1 MGNKLRFRQ
10 VHLDFHTSEAIE
22 DIGSNFDKKQFQDCL
37 EKGHIDSITVFSKC
51 HHGWAYHPSKANEM
65 HPNLDFDL
73 LGAQIEA
80 AHEIDV
86 KTPVYL
92 SAGLDEK
99 IAKRHHDWLIK
110 DKKGKTIWAE
120 SFDVA
125 GYHELCFNT
134 PYLDYLLE
142 QIKET
147 VTNYN
152 CDGIFLDIVGVRECY
167 CEHCLKEIADRGYD
181 ADNKTQ
187 MLKMW
192 EQTYANY
199 TSRVEKAIHSIKPGM
214 PIFHNSGHIR
224 CGRRDLSHMN
234 SHLELES
241 LPTGGWG
248 YQHFPMSA
256 RYVHHLGMEYL
267 GMTGKFHTSWGEFGG
282 YKHPNALRYEA
293 ALNIANGAKCSVGDQ
308 LHPLGEMDS
317 ATYELIGKAYSEV
330 EEKQEWCEN
339 VEPLAEIAML
349 NTEAVS
355 DFDEQ
360 SKVSVS
366 DSGCVKMLLEGH
378 YLFDVVDTEVDLS
391 GYKVVILPD
400 NVKISD
406 SLYKI
411 LRSYVDAGGKILA
424 SGHSGLYQSKD
435 EFAFDFGINYKG
447 VSKYSPTYM
456 VPEFETDALKKA
468 SYVMYGNGYV
478 SENVSAKPLGWL
490 QNPYFN
496 RTSEHFC
503 SHRHAP
509 SDLKN
514 ASIGIAVGSEGAYI
528 AWDVFEQY
536 DKIGSLM
543 LKQMVIKTLD
553 FLLEDEKMLSC
564 NLPSEGV
571 VTYNLQADK
580 NRYICHLLY
589 ASPILR
595 GTFDGKPLQ
604 VIEDIVPI
612 QDTKVEISIE
622 KDVSNVYLAPQMEKI
637 DYEFNDGKL
646 SFTIDEFECHQ
657 MVVIDYK

>member
-37 EKGHIDSITVFSKC
+37 KKGHIDSITVFSKC

-65 HPNLDFDL
+65 HPNLEFDL
-73 LGAQIEA
+73 LAAQIEA
-80 AHEIDV
+80 AHEIGV

-99 IAKRHHDWLIK
+99 IAKRHHEWLIR
-110 DKKGKTIWAE
+110 DKEGKTNWVE
-120 SFDVA
+120 SFNVP
-125 GYHELCFNT
+125 GYHQLCFNT

-142 QIKET
+142 QIKEA
-147 VTNYN
+147 VANYD

-167 CEHCLKEIADRGYD
+167 CDYCLKEIADRGYD
-181 ADNKTQ
+181 ADNKAE
-187 MLKMW
+187 MLEMW

-199 TSRVEKAIHSIKPGM
+199 TSQVESAIHSIKPGM

-224 CGRRDLSHMN
+224 CGRRDLAHMN

-308 LHPLGEMDS
+308 LHPLGEMDP
-317 ATYELIGKAYSEV
+317 ATYELIGKAYCEV
-330 EEKQEWCEN
+330 EEKEEWCEN

-349 NTEAVS
+349 NTEAVRA
-355 DFDEQ
+355 FDEE

-378 YLFDVVDTEVDLS
+378 YLFDVVDTDVDLS
-391 GYKVVILPD
+391 GYRVVILPD
-400 NVKISD
+400 NVKINE
-406 SLYKI
+406 SLYKR

-424 SGHSGLYQSKD
+424 SGSSGLYEDKD
-435 EFAFDFGINYKG
+435 EFAFDFGVKYRG
-447 VSKYSPTYM
+447 VSEYSPTYM
-456 VPEFETDALKKA
+456 APEFETDALKKA
-468 SYVMYGNGYV
+468 SYVMYGKGYIA
-478 SENVSAKPLGWL
+478 EKVSAKPLGWL

-503 SHRHAP
+503 SHRHTP
-509 SDLKN
+509 SDLHN
-514 ASIGIAVGSEGAYI
+514 ASVGIAVGSEGAYI

-536 DKIGSLM
+536 DKVGSLM

-553 FLLEDEKMLSC
+553 CLLDDKKMLTC
-564 NLPSEGV
+564 NLPSVGV
-571 VTYNLQADK
+571 VTYSRQADK
-580 NRYICHLLY
+580 NRYVCHLLY

-612 QDTKVEISIE
+612 RDTKVEISIDN
-622 KDVSNVYLAPQMEKI
+622 DVSGVYLAPQMEKI
-637 DYEFNDGKL
+637 DYKINEGKL
-646 SFTIDEFECHQ
+646 SFTVDEFECHQ